1 MPEWVLAVCRLNSA
15 SAAIDAR
22 DADAGASG
30 MNAAGSKPLKPT
42 GVTLRARATA
52 ITSRPSRS
60 KTAKRAGSAKFS
72 AIESLVSAVA
82 NSIAP

>member
-1 MPEWVLAVCRLNSA
+1 
-15 SAAIDAR
+15 
-22 DADAGASG
+22 
-30 MNAAGSKPLKPT
+30 MNAAGRAVEAT
-42 GVTLRARATA
+42 GVTLRARATV